1 MASQAQTDALP
12 PGPRPDLLPISDL
25 VITGP
30 TGTNVAGLWAVA
42 IGVAAPEAKQ
52 TGGS

>member
-30 TGTNVAGLWAVA
+30 TGTNVADLWAIA
-42 IGVAAPEAKQ
+42 IGAAAAETRQAGRP
-52 TGGS
+52 